1 MKKRHAFIAFIVL
14 IIVGLL
20 VWRALKTNEA
30 EEENIIP
37 EVTVH
42 VGTINKATLHRAVT
56 AYGLVEPQPAGV
68 NSVPSAAHIA
78 SPFAGVLAQ
87 VNCHEGQK
95 VKQGS
100 LLFSLDSRLAD
111 LQVEKAKQALS
122 FAKFTYERQKEL
134 LAAEGTSQKNFEE
147 AQQQYENAKNEL
159 ANAQTQAKLLQIV
172 APIDGVITRMNVR
185 PGEAVET
192 TTVLADIADL
202 EKLVVTA
209 AVPSREAL
217 QLQVG
222 QTVEIDAGGN
232 GARESGKLIFI
243 SSEVD
248 PSSDTVMVR
257 ATLPTNTTQKLG
269 QFLAIRIICEEHKD
283 CLAIPET
290 GLVRDEEGK
299 PAIMLV
305 EGETAVRENVTV
317 GIKDAGLVE
326 IAAEGLKEGLPVVT
340 EGAYGLPDRTKIII
354 IQENKEVTD
363 TTKKD

>member
-1 MKKRHAFIAFIVL
+1 MNKRKFFIAIGVVIIAGVL
-14 IIVGLL
+14 I
-20 VWRALKTNEA
+20 WRVLKTNEA

-37 EVTVH
+37 EVAVH
-42 VGTINKATLHRAVT
+42 VGTINKATLRRAVI

-68 NSVPSAAHIA
+68 KSAPGAAHIA

-122 FAKFTYERQKEL
+122 FAKFTYERQKNL

-147 AQQQYENAKNEL
+147 ARQLYESAMNEL
-159 ANAQTQAKLLQIV
+159 ANAQTQAKLLQIA

-192 TTVLADIADL
+192 TTVLADIANL

-222 QTVEIDAGGN
+222 QTVEIDGG
-232 GARESGKLIFI
+232 GARETGKLIFVG
-243 SSEVD
+243 SDVD
-248 PSSDTVMVR
+248 PRSDTVVVR
-257 ATLPTNTTQKLG
+257 ASLPADAAQKLG
-269 QFLAIRIICEEHKD
+269 QFLALRIICEEHKD
-283 CLAIPET
+283 CLAIAET

-299 PAIMLV
+299 PAIMMV
-305 EGETAVRENVTV
+305 EGEIAVRENVKV

-354 IQENKEVTD
+354 IEEKKEAPE